1 MLSKALQKLQLSR
14 DRSKDNNP
22 SPTIASLARIASIE
36 SHSPLPTQS
45 PPFFTLSLDILSLIL
60 QYLTFRD
67 RVSLSLSTKGLRHLC
82 PPIPPSK
89 CPKDISRA
97 RCITRIHR
105 RIFTPVSYYTPSN
118 PYKCPYCSHVLCPP
132 TCSTALLLDSATG
145 IFYPPSLYPIHLAGF
160 KYSKQSQASNNKD
173 SKRWQY
179 STIWCTHHRCPRD
192 TTLTQ
197 KPPLLTSLTS
207 SASSS
212 LALSSSSSSSSS
224 TPQKISTGSERFLA
238 EYENQDTFAA
248 LNKKQYHLCFSSPS
262 WLTGYKPEYELP
274 ARVIKTRR
282 GDDISSDLKLAGVQ
296 KYGYLDEIERR
307 VVLDAE
313 AGDVE
318 EGKKIKIVKG
328 WLQPSYERVSYE
340 SICLHC
346 YKPLGTASK
355 SLWALDFPDYCD
367 CNGFQSHDGSGNT
380 TRDDIPDT
388 QGTETS
394 SSSSTPPIK
403 KKLPGCKLCGTSTV
417 KFTLIEVFDLLREK
431 ISLTKSTLRQKYY
444 RLFLATECLILPCPP
459 SPHPSKTPI
468 EKERIY
474 PLSSTL
480 SSTYISIVRG
490 LTGKD
495 YIIRPLPAPPRIGIT
510 DLPYTV
516 LRRILEILLEEMETV
531 YSYYQAMQSSYVF
544 LKAYY
549 RGPLGKGTLKRLQE
563 RYTYS
568 RGVSWPAPFPQD
580 PRQVG

>member
-14 DRSKDNNP
+14 DRPKDNP

-36 SHSPLPTQS
+36 SHTPIPTQS
-45 PPFFTLSLDILSLIL
+45 PPFFTLSLDILSLIF

-89 CPKDISRA
+89 CPEDISRA

-105 RIFTPVSYYTPSN
+105 RIFTPVSHYAPSN
-118 PYKCPYCSHVLCPP
+118 PHKCPYCSHILCPP

-160 KYSKQSQASNNKD
+160 KYSKQQQSQTNQD
-173 SKRWQY
+173 SRKNWQY
-179 STIWCTHHRCPRD
+179 STIWCAHHRCPRD

-212 LALSSSSSSSSS
+212 LSSS
-224 TPQKISTGSERFLA
+224 TSQRISTGSERFLA
-238 EYENQDTFAA
+238 EYENQDTFAS

-296 KYGYLDEIERR
+296 RYGYLDEIERK
-307 VVLDAE
+307 VVVDAE
-313 AGDVE
+313 NGDE
-318 EGKKIKIVKG
+318 EAGKKIKVVKG

-367 CNGFQSHDGSGNT
+367 CNGQSQDNNGIS

-388 QGTETS
+388 QDRAES
-394 SSSSTPPIK
+394 STSSSTPPK
-403 KKLPGCKLCGTSTV
+403 KRLPGCKLCGTSTV

-444 RLFLATECLILPCPP
+444 RLFLATECLILPSPP
-459 SPHPSKTPI
+459 SNHPSKIPI
-468 EKERIY
+468 ERERIY

-480 SSTYISIVRG
+480 SNTYLSIVRG
-490 LTGKD
+490 LNGKD
-495 YIIRPLPAPPRIGIT
+495 YIIRPLPLPPRIGIT

-531 YSYYQAMQSSYVF
+531 YTYYQAMQSSYIF